1 MTDDKDR
8 LRAAAHHP
16 PPPERFES
24 SVRVRRRP
32 RLEVIAVDGN
42 PTEGEKRAIQEALV
56 QMVEA
61 ERAATSSSLWL
72 RAARSQG
79 RRLGMLDYR
88 DRFSREDAWRLS
100 TRFPFGGREY
110 PGRVGRGDT
119 R

>member
-1 MTDDKDR
+1 MTR
-8 LRAAAHHP
+8 EAP
-16 PPPERFES
+16 
-24 SVRVRRRP
+24 RP
-32 RLEVIAVDGN
+32 HLELVSVDGS
-42 PTEGEKRAIQEALV
+42 PTDEERRAIEEALV
-56 QMVEA
+56 QMVEH
-61 ERAATSSSLWL
+61 ERAATTSSLWL

-88 DRFSREDAWRLS
+88 DRFSSADAWRLS